1 MIATLMTTPLTA
13 SHLLTVHGASVPQ
26 ASSFMEGPALWFA
39 NRGTGF
45 VLLMLL
51 TFSTMLG
58 VLSTARMSLRRWPRM
73 LSQGLHRN
81 VSLLAVTFLAAHVTT
96 AVVDTFVDIRWYDAF
111 LPFGGKYMP
120 LWLGFGAFALDLII
134 AVTATS
140 VLRHRMSH
148 KPWRAVHV
156 MAYAAWGLGLLHGLQ
171 MGTDAATGWGA
182 AINYTCIGVVLVAVL
197 ARLGL
202 LVRPKLVTS

>member
-1 MIATLMTTPLTA
+1 MMAGFLSATKATSFLN
-13 SHLLTVHGASVPQ
+13 GPQ
-26 ASSFMEGPALWFA
+26 LWFA

-45 VLLMLL
+45 VLLVLL
-51 TFSTMLG
+51 TLSTMLG
-58 VLSTARMSLRRWPRM
+58 VLSTARVSPRLWPRM

-81 VSLLAVTFLAAHVTT
+81 VSLLAVTFLAAHVAT
-96 AVVDTFVDIRWYDAF
+96 AVADTFVDIRWYNAF
-111 LPFGGKYMP
+111 VPFSGTYKP
-120 LWLGFGAFALDLII
+120 VWLGLGSLGLDLLI

-140 VLRHRMSH
+140 LLRHRMSH
-148 KPWRAVHV
+148 RPWRAVHV

-171 MGTDAATGWGA
+171 MGTDAASVWGA
-182 AINYTCIGVVLVAVL
+182 GLNYGCIAVVLLAVL

>member
-1 MIATLMTTPLTA
+1 MTT
-13 SHLLTVHGASVPQ
+13 SDI
-26 ASSFMEGPALWFA
+26 MNGPALWFA

-45 VLLMLL
+45 VLLLLL
-51 TFSTMLG
+51 TLSTMLG
-58 VLSTARMSLRRWPRM
+58 VLSTARVSPRLWPRM

-96 AVVDTFVDIRWYDAF
+96 AVVDTFVDIRWWQAF
-111 LPFGGKYMP
+111 VPFSGTYKP
-120 LWLGFGAFALDLII
+120 LWLGLGSFSLDLLI

-148 KPWRAVHV
+148 RPWRAVHV
-156 MAYAAWGLGLLHGLQ
+156 LAYGAWGLGLLHGLQ
-171 MGTDAATGWGA
+171 MGTDSSTVWGTALNYGCIATVGF
-182 AINYTCIGVVLVAVL
+182 AVL

-202 LVRPKLVTS
+202 LVRPKVVTS

>member
-1 MIATLMTTPLTA
+1 MMASLLSATKATSFLN
-13 SHLLTVHGASVPQ
+13 GPQ
-26 ASSFMEGPALWFA
+26 LWFA

-51 TFSTMLG
+51 TLATMLG
-58 VLSTARMSLRRWPRM
+58 VLSTARVSPRLWPRM

-81 VSLLAVTFLAAHVTT
+81 VSLLAVTFLAAHVAT
-96 AVVDTFVDIRWYDAF
+96 AVADTFVDIRWYNAF
-111 LPFGGKYMP
+111 VPFSGTYKP
-120 LWLGFGAFALDLII
+120 VWLGLGALGLDLLI

-140 VLRHRMSH
+140 LLRHRMSH
-148 KPWRAVHV
+148 RPWRAIHV

-171 MGTDAATGWGA
+171 MGTDAASVWGA
-182 AINYTCIGVVLVAVL
+182 GLNYGCIAVVLLAVL

-202 LVRPKLVTS
+202 LIRPKVVTS

>member
-1 MIATLMTTPLTA
+1 MIA
-13 SHLLTVHGASVPQ
+13 SLLSGTKAT
-26 ASSFMEGPALWFA
+26 SFMNGPQLWFA

-51 TFSTMLG
+51 TLATMLG
-58 VLSTARMSLRRWPRM
+58 VLSTARVSPRLWPRM

-81 VSLLAVTFLAAHVTT
+81 VSLLAVTFLAAHVAT
-96 AVVDTFVDIRWYDAF
+96 AVADTFVDIRWYNAF
-111 LPFGGKYMP
+111 VPFSGTYMP
-120 LWLGFGAFALDLII
+120 VWLGLGALALDLLI

-140 VLRHRMSH
+140 LLRHRMSH
-148 KPWRAVHV
+148 RPWRAIHV

-171 MGTDAATGWGA
+171 MGTDAASVWGA
-182 AINYTCIGVVLVAVL
+182 GLNYGCIAVVLLAVL

-202 LVRPKLVTS
+202 LIRPKLVTS

>member
-1 MIATLMTTPLTA
+1 MTAGLMTA
-13 SHLLTVHGASVPQ
+13 SFVTGSQPTDWMHGP
-26 ASSFMEGPALWFA
+26 ELWFA

-45 VLLMLL
+45 VLLLLL

-58 VLSTARMSLRRWPRM
+58 VLATARISPRLWPRM

-81 VSLLAVTFLAAHVTT
+81 VSLLAVTFLAAHVVT
-96 AVVDTFVDIRWYDAF
+96 AVADTFVDIRWWNAF
-111 LPFGGKYMP
+111 VPFSGTYKP
-120 LWLGFGAFALDLII
+120 LWLGFGSFALDLLI

-148 KPWRAVHV
+148 RPWRAVHV
-156 MAYAAWGLGLLHGLQ
+156 MAYAAWGLGLVHGLQ
-171 MGTDAATGWGA
+171 MGTDAATVWGA
-182 AINYTCIGVVLVAVL
+182 AINYGCIGVVLAAVL
-197 ARLGL
+197 VRLGL